1 MGVVLL
7 TLGTREYPKVQV
19 VQRLLAPHRKQLS
32 TWHSRQRPK
41 LMSKL
46 KPVSHFAQISLATQL
61 VQLGVLQV
69 THEAPAMLTLNPTLQ
84 VWQTSLSPEA
94 QAAQLGMLQRR
105 LQVRPKTTKSVLHS
119 LQTLEVALQLM
130 QSVIPQLATQIV
142 AFWRV
147 KLVLQ
152 TEQTSGAEQEAQ
164 LVMLQSR
171 TQVLLVR
178 VYPVSQPSQVRVVV
192 LVQLI
197 QLATPQSSQLPLTG
211 RKLVTQFSQTLSA
224 EQLTQLVTLQ
234 VTQRL
239 PFDDGVKPISQASQT
254 LSVLHCKQL
263 ATLQEKQE
271 LPVVLRVKF

>member
-1 MGVVLL
+1 
-7 TLGTREYPKVQV
+7 
-19 VQRLLAPHRKQLS
+19 
-32 TWHSRQRPK
+32 
-41 LMSKL
+41 
-46 KPVSHFAQISLATQL
+46 
-61 VQLGVLQV
+61 
-69 THEAPAMLTLNPTLQ
+69 
-84 VWQTSLSPEA
+84 
-94 QAAQLGMLQRR
+94 MLQ
-105 LQVRPKTTKSVLHS
+105 T
-119 LQTLEVALQLM
+119 A
-130 QSVIPQLATQIV
+130 
-142 AFWRV
+142 
-147 KLVLQ
+147 
-152 TEQTSGAEQEAQ
+152 QTSGTEQEAQ